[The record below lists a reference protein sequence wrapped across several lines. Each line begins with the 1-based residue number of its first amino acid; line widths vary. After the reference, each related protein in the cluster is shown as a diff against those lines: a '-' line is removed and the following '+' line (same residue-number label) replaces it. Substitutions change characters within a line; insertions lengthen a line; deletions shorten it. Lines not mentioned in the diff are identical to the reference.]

1 MTGRRALLLAAATA
15 GFARAQ
21 QPGRRYRI
29 GWISLTERS
38 EPYAMAMVQ
47 RLAELGFVE
56 GRNLTIDFRRVDG
69 GAPAFGAAG
78 ADVARRGCEL
88 IFAPGNAVGLR
99 AVLDSTRDLP
109 LVTVT
114 NDFDPVAA
122 GLAQS
127 LARPGG
133 RITGVSQ
140 LVAEL
145 PAKRAE
151 LARELLPQMARLGV
165 LSDPL
170 SAAQVGVVREAAARL
185 GIEMVQH
192 EFAATPYDYVA
203 AFERLCAAR
212 ADALMPLS
220 SGRFAAARRE
230 IIALAMKHRLPG
242 VFSNSVWVEAG
253 GLLSYGPDFRV
264 SYRSAA
270 DVVAKIL
277 EGASPANTP
286 IEQPRALELVLNAGA
301 ARQLRL
307 EVPATIRLRAARV
320 IG

>member
-1 MTGRRALLLAAATA
+1 VAATP
-15 GFARAQ
+15 GFARSQ
-21 QPGRRYRI
+21 QPGRSYRI
-29 GWISLTERS
+29 GWVSLTARS
-38 EPYAMAMVQ
+38 EPYAMAMVR

-56 GRNLTIDFRRVDG
+56 GKNLTIDFRRVEG
-69 GAPAFGAAG
+69 GAQAFGAAG
-78 ADVARRGCEL
+78 ADVAQRGCEL
-88 IFAPGNAVGLR
+88 IFAPGNTVGLR

-122 GLAQS
+122 GLVQS

-133 RITGVSQ
+133 RVTGVSQ

-170 SAAQVGVVREAAARL
+170 SAAQVGVVRDAAARL
-185 GIEMVQH
+185 GIELVLH
-192 EFAATPYDYVA
+192 EFDATPYDYVA
-203 AFERLCAAR
+203 AFERLRAAR
-212 ADALMPLS
+212 ADALLPLG

-242 VFSNSVWVEAG
+242 VFSNSVWAEAG
-253 GLLSYGPDFRV
+253 GLVSYGPDFSV

-270 DVVAKIL
+270 DIVAKVL
-277 EGASPANTP
+277 NGAKAADTP
-286 IEQPRALELVLNAGA
+286 IEQPRALELVLNLA
-301 ARQLRL
+301 AVRQLRL
-307 EVPATIRLRAARV
+307 DVPATIRLRADRV